1 MPADAPLCLPVSVTD
16 TPARP
21 QSFIARHRRALAAC
35 GLVVSLA
42 LTVLWLFVV
51 PERVESTTGV
61 QQWLIRFG
69 HSMCWA
75 LLAVT
80 AALVVLKAPKR
91 AVDVTAWSALAVY
104 AGFLGATVL

>member
-1 MPADAPLCLPVSVTD
+1 MPADATLCLPVIVTA

-21 QSFIARHRRALAAC
+21 RSFFARHRTTLAAG

-42 LTVLWLFVV
+42 LAVLWLFVV
-51 PERVESTTGV
+51 PDRAESTSGV

-69 HSMCWA
+69 HSICWA

-80 AALVVLKAPKR
+80 AALVLAKAPKR
-91 AVDVTAWSALAVY
+91 VVDVTAWAALAAY